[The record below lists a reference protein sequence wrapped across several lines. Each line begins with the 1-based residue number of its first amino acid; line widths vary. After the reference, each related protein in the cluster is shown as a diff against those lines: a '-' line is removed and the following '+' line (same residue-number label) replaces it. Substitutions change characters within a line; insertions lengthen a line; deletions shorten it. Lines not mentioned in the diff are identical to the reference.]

1 MPEPQ
6 SVSISE
12 PPRLRVYEKARQMP
26 LATMISDSLFYLQT
40 FIILN
45 PNSLQ
50 KWMAAEILPGPK
62 LNLVLSTKKEAFAK
76 LKLLM

>member
-26 LATMISDSLFYLQT
+26 LATMISDSLFY
-40 FIILN
+40 
-45 PNSLQ
+45 
-50 KWMAAEILPGPK
+50 
-62 LNLVLSTKKEAFAK
+62 FAD
-76 LKLLM
+76 LHYFEPQ